1 MRAALALLPLLAAG
15 CAPFLTPV
23 GMAVS
28 AGATGGTM
36 AMQER
41 GLDGGISDNALALA
55 INDAWLKED
64 PAIFRKVSTSINAG
78 VVVLTGNV
86 TYRET
91 AQRAETITRGVEGV
105 RDVVNHIKVDRELGL
120 GTMASDRWITMRLR
134 TELTFAA
141 DINAVNYAID
151 TVAGTVFL
159 SGVARDQAEID
170 RVVARAKRTPGVRDV
185 VTAVRL
191 RSEPLPQR
199 AVASARPPAPV
210 PAPVVTAAAS
220 PAPRGGMTVTA
231 ETLPPP

>member
-1 MRAALALLPLLAAG
+1 
-15 CAPFLTPV
+15 
-23 GMAVS
+23 
-28 AGATGGTM
+28 M

-64 PAIFRKVSTSINAG
+64 AAIFRKVSTSIHDG
-78 VVVLTGNV
+78 VVVLTGHV

-91 AQRAETITRGVEGV
+91 AQRAETVTRGVAGV
-105 RDVVNHIKVDRELGL
+105 REVVNHIRVDREPDL
-120 GTMASDRWITMRLR
+120 GTVASDRWITTRLR
-134 TELTFAA
+134 AELTFTA

-159 SGVARDQAEID
+159 SGIARDQAEID

-191 RSEPLPQR
+191 RSEPLPPPGAAR
-199 AVASARPPAPV
+199 AAPPPASYRS
-210 PAPVVTAAAS
+210 AEA
-220 PAPRGGMTVTA
+220 APRGAVTA
-231 ETLPPP
+231 EALPPP